1 MIPSSDHVFEM
12 EAAVVA
18 AAKGG
23 TDETSVGAM
32 PEYEGSR
39 EYTAIVAIPPG
50 PRTIRMKKRL
60 LHHRRPQQKKLQTAK
75 YKVSER
81 I

>member
-12 EAAVVA
+12 EAVVA
-18 AAKGG
+18 AVAKGG

-39 EYTAIVAIPPG
+39 EYTAIILPS
-50 PRTIRMKKRL
+50 PRIIRMKKRL